1 MGVGLA
7 VREEIKRL
15 EQVWLVLADLFQDL
29 TGRNIKVDVAS
40 DLRNCKTLIHFIQTS
55 ILHPP
60 KEPRPVDDSLRNLQ
74 QMLGRIQ
81 SVLVSA
87 ALTVDENYLAGWMNK
102 IDRAERAE
110 LNYRMIHTT
119 SEFVPSLPKDFK
131 RGWVRLTLLGPIAEE
146 KVQNIAER
154 FGVKIEFQN
163 DLHVVITGGKT
174 TVRKAAQNLYEL
186 SVR

>member
-7 VREEIKRL
+7 IREEIKRL
-15 EQVWLVLADLFQDL
+15 EQVWSVLADLFQDL

-74 QMLGRIQ
+74 QMLGKIQ

-102 IDRAERAE
+102 IDKAERAE
-110 LNYRMIHTT
+110 LNYKMIHTL
-119 SEFVPSLPKDFK
+119 SEFVPSLPKDSK
-131 RGWVRLTLLGPIAEE
+131 SGWVRLTLLRPIAEE
-146 KVQNIAER
+146 KVQKIAER
-154 FGVKIEFQN
+154 FGVRIEFQN
-163 DLHVVITGGKT
+163 DFHVVITGGKES
-174 TVRKAAQNLYEL
+174 VKKAAQNLCDL
-186 SVR
+186 SVK